1 MSFYGWNI
9 YLERKNVEKQIAN
22 IFFLLSFNY
31 LMIKSWGTWK
41 VTLLTVIGNY
51 FLISI
56 LILRKPYNNEV
67 HNIPFS
73 VSGKSV
79 RERL

>member
-1 MSFYGWNI
+1 
-9 YLERKNVEKQIAN
+9 
-22 IFFLLSFNY
+22 
-31 LMIKSWGTWK
+31 MIKSWGTWK

-51 FLISI
+51 YFLISV